1 MCASQIARSPVTN
14 RWGEVPLR
22 PVPHQEFIVYR
33 GSAGHAYS
41 HHPQLTSVGGRLVAS
56 WSHGIRNEDDPGQVM
71 CYACSEDA
79 GVTWNEPQ
87 TVLPRLPEGYV
98 DDPEGSTRA
107 AATAAI
113 PTATAR
119 APSSRRT
126 TG

>member
-56 WSHGIRNEDDPGQVM
+56 
-71 CYACSEDA
+71 C
-79 GVTWNEPQ
+79 
-87 TVLPRLPEGYV
+87 
-98 DDPEGSTRA
+98 
-107 AATAAI
+107 
-113 PTATAR
+113 PTASAT
-119 APSSRRT
+119 RT
-126 TG
+126 TPGR